1 MAAMNTTPLALALC
15 LVQLSVA
22 SPADEL
28 PTPRPEPCIPFDPD
42 PEEGEM
48 IAPDGLGYGEVKG
61 ALNSVIQKAL
71 HCARPDGMD
80 SVHLTFDL
88 IVGCDGV
95 VSGIETVDDGE
106 APQDYVRCVS
116 DVIAKADFPPHD
128 MENGMPVTYPVNVNW

>member
-1 MAAMNTTPLALALC
+1 MNQEGAI
-15 LVQLSVA
+15 SE
-22 SPADEL
+22 EL
-28 PTPRPEPCIPFDPD
+28 EQEEEILLEGTFNQVDVRAPEED

-48 IAPDGLGYGEVKG
+48 IAPDGLGYGQVKG
-61 ALNSVIQKAL
+61 ALNGVIQKAL
-71 HCARPDGMD
+71 HCARPEGMD

-95 VSGIETVDDGE
+95 VSGIETVDDGN